1 MFTEG
6 NKKTTKSSLI
16 AQRWVIL
23 LEMGVVWL
31 WNNIDAVTKVMI
43 DTVLPALVQLFGPE
57 STVGSTL
64 AGVLSLTQSLNP
76 TLVPIPLYLY
86 A

>member
-1 MFTEG
+1 MF
-6 NKKTTKSSLI
+6 KKDEKKATRSALA
-16 AQRWVIL
+16 AQRWVIM
-23 LEMGVVWL
+23 LEMVVVWL
-31 WNNIDAVTKVMI
+31 WNNVDAVTKFMI

-57 STVGSTL
+57 STIGSTL